1 MELKED
7 KKALN
12 IANIKMTGAEAII
25 KSLAFLGVTD
35 IFGYPGGAIMPTYD
49 ALFGDEHLHHILVR
63 HEQGAVMA
71 AAGYA
76 RISGKVGVCIA
87 TSGPGATNLITG
99 IADAMLDS
107 IPVICITGQVSSHLI
122 GTDAFQEADI
132 IGMTVPI
139 TKWNFQVNK
148 ASDIPHILAKAMH
161 VASSGRPGPVLID
174 VTKDAQF
181 GEMEFNPIS
190 VDPFICEPDVIEE
203 NKFIEAAKLI
213 NAAKKPYIFSG
224 HGIAIANAEDDL
236 IKFAEKTG
244 IPVACT
250 LHGLSTIDW
259 KHKLYAGM
267 LGMHGNYGSNLLT
280 NEADLIIAIG
290 MRFDDRVTGV
300 LTNYAKQA
308 KIIHI
313 DIDIA
318 EIDKNV
324 KTDVSICGDAKMV
337 LQELIKYVNSNNH
350 DQWIQKFKDLYQEEY
365 NVVIREQINPTEG
378 HKIKMAEVIKML
390 SDKTSGSAVIV
401 SDVGQHQMIAA
412 RYYEFATAKS
422 HLTSGG
428 LGTMGFALPTAI
440 GAKFG
445 DPSREVIAIIGDGGF
460 QMNIQELGVLLQEK
474 IAVKIIILNNEF
486 LGMVR
491 QWQEMFFEKRY
502 SFTNM
507 INPDFVKVAE
517 AYGIDALRIDK
528 HEDLPI
534 ALDKLLQ
541 SKSSFLLEV
550 MVEKEGKVFP
560 MVPQGCGVGDV
571 RLV

>member
-1 MELKED
+1 MSTVK
-7 KKALN
+7 
-12 IANIKMTGAEAII
+12 ITGAEAII
-25 KSLAFLGVTD
+25 KSLAHLGVTEV
-35 IFGYPGGAIMPTYD
+35 FGYPGGAIMPTYD
-49 ALFGDEHLHHILVR
+49 ALFENKDNVKHILVR
-63 HEQGAVMA
+63 HEQAAVLS
-71 AAGYA
+71 AAGYS
-76 RISGKVGVCIA
+76 RMSDKVGVCLA

-107 IPVICITGQVSSHLI
+107 VPVVCITGQVASHLI

-139 TKWNFQVNK
+139 TKWNYQINN
-148 ASDIPHILAKAMH
+148 ANEIPHILAKAMY
-161 VASSGRPGPVLID
+161 VAGSGRPGPVLID
-174 VTKDAQF
+174 ITKDAQF
-181 GEMEFNPIS
+181 GELDFDPIS
-190 VDPFICEPDVIEE
+190 ADLFKCETEVIEE
-203 NKFIEAAKLI
+203 DNFIAAAKLI
-213 NAAKKPYIFSG
+213 NESKKPYIFSG
-224 HGIAIANAEDDL
+224 HGISIANAENEL
-236 IKFAEKTG
+236 ITFAEKTG

-250 LHGLSTIDW
+250 LHGLSTINSN
-259 KHKLYAGM
+259 HKLYAGM
-267 LGMHGNYGSNLLT
+267 LGMHGNYASNLLT

-318 EIDKNV
+318 EINKNV
-324 KTDVSICGDAKMV
+324 KTSVAICGDAKNI
-337 LQELIKYVNSNNH
+337 LIELIKHVKQNNH
-350 DQWIQKFKDLYQEEY
+350 DTWINEFKKLYQKEY
-365 NVVIREQINPTEG
+365 DIVIKDQITPNPST
-378 HKIKMAEVIKML
+378 KIKMAEVIRML
-390 SDKTSGSAVIV
+390 SDKTHGGAVIV

-412 RYYEFATAKS
+412 RYYEFAKPKS
-422 HLTSGG
+422 HITSGG
-428 LGTMGFALPTAI
+428 LGTMGFSLPTAI

-445 DPSREVIAIIGDGGF
+445 APEREVIAVIGDGGF

-507 INPDFVKVAE
+507 INPDFIKVAD
-517 AYGIDALRIDK
+517 AYGIEGLRIDK
-528 HEDLPI
+528 HEDLPG
-534 ALDKLLQ
+534 ALDKLL
-541 SKSSFLLEV
+541 SSESSFLLEV

-560 MVPQGCGVGDV
+560 MMPSGCGVADV
-571 RLV
+571 RLI